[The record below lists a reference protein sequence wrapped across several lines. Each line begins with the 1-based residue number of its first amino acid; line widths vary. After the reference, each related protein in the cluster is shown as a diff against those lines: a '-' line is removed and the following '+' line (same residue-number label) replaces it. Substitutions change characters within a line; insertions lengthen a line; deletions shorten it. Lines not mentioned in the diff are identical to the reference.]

1 MTEAKARGGSDP
13 PLTTSAAAGTGEV
26 EAERTLGR
34 AVAIGLPV
42 CVIGGAVAA
51 GAASSVGSALLVL
64 AAGALLATVGFV
76 WASLRTLSGDAPL
89 AAPFEG
95 LAGWRPESGDLAEQ
109 KIRVLRA
116 LKDLENEHALGRIDD
131 ADFATLIQGHREEA
145 KRLMRAIDEQAAPAR
160 AEAERVARDY
170 LAQHGIGGEGQLRGA
185 TAPGPATP
193 VGRVVCTACGAS
205 NEADAT
211 FCKQCAAPVKAGTGS
226 PDA

>member
-1 MTEAKARGGSDP
+1 MTKGNARSGSEP
-13 PLTTSAAAGTGEV
+13 PSATSATAGAGEA
-26 EAERTLGR
+26 EAERTLGH

-42 CVIGGAVAA
+42 CVLGGAVAA

-131 ADFATLIQGHREEA
+131 ADFGTLISGYREEA

-170 LAQHGIGGEGQLRGA
+170 LAQRKIAGGASRVTPAPEP
-185 TAPGPATP
+185 TAPA
-193 VGRVVCTACGAS
+193 GRVVCAACGAS
-205 NEADAT
+205 NEADAA
-211 FCKQCAAPVKAGTGS
+211 FCKHCAAPVNAGTGIT
-226 PDA
+226 DA